1 MNSISLKQQ
10 ILELLPAALK
20 AHHDFIDSLTSAERA
35 AAGTPQEWAAKD
47 ILTHCI
53 FWEETLVERLE
64 CARSGATPSNSDD
77 IQALNEK
84 NFEAR
89 RNRAWDE
96 IIADLDTAFQKLA
109 EQTRALAEADL
120 SEAGRFPWQG
130 GGRPLWR
137 SICSWVYMHPCMHFT
152 EVYIKRGD
160 LAAAKALQ
168 EALVSNISKLDNGS
182 GRGAAIYSMA
192 CAFALAG
199 QPDDAISLLAE
210 SLKLDSTLTDLS
222 KRDSDLVS
230 LREMP
235 AYKALYAAQV
245 SRSLGESSN

>member
-1 MNSISLKQQ
+1 MNSVSLKQQ

-20 AHHDFIDSLTSAERA
+20 AHHDFIDSLPAAERA

-47 ILTHCI
+47 LLTHCI
-53 FWEETLVERLE
+53 FWQEILIERLD

-96 IIADLDTAFQKLA
+96 IIADLDTAFEKLA
-109 EQTRALAEADL
+109 DKTHALSEADL

-130 GGRPLWR
+130 GGRALWR

-152 EVYIKRGD
+152 GVYIKRGD
-160 LAAAKALQ
+160 LASAKALQ

-182 GRGAAIYSMA
+182 WRGAAIYSMA

-210 SLKLDSTLTDLS
+210 SLKLDPSLTDLS
-222 KRDSDLVS
+222 TKDSDLVS
-230 LREMP
+230 LLEMP
-235 AYKALYAAQV
+235 AYKALYAA
-245 SRSLGESSN
+245 